1 MAMYSAHPASV
12 ENYRR
17 VKTFWINQR
26 QAQCPVCR
34 RMRSVGQFRTVGGA
48 CEKCRGQK

>member
-17 VKTFWINQR
+17 VKTFWINQK
-26 QAQCPVCR
+26 QAQCPCCK
-34 RMRSVGQFRTVGGA
+34 RMRSVGQFAKQGGL
-48 CEKCRGQK
+48 CEKCRGGL

>member
-12 ENYRR
+12 AKFREVDTR
-17 VKTFWINQR
+17 WWNQK
-26 QAQCPVCR
+26 QAQCPCCK